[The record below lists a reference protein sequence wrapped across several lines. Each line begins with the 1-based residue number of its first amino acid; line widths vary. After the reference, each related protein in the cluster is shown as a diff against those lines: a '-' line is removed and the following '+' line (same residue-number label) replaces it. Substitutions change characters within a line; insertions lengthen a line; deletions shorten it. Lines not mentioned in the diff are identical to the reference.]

1 MVARAHSILSL
12 NLWIQPYVLNRGGR
26 RTAQSEA
33 PEEQVLR
40 FPPAHRYKQDTGH
53 HMYERENVQDSSINA
68 IEYLG

>member
-1 MVARAHSILSL
+1 M
-12 NLWIQPYVLNRGGR
+12 LNRGGR